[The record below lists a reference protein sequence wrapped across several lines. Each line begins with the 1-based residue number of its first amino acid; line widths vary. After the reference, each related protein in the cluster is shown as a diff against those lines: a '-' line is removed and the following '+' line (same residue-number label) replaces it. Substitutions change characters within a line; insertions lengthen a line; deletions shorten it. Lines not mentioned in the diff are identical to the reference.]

1 MDIQYFEITKNLEFN
16 SFSKKLTSN
25 KTSLVLL
32 FQKCLILLVACTLF
46 SYKLRIFIGTLDIT
60 NYCYLYILQI
70 FILI

>member
-1 MDIQYFEITKNLEFN
+1 MDIQYFEVAKTLEFN
-16 SFSKKLTSN
+16 SFIKKLTSN
-25 KTSLVLL
+25 KTSLVL